1 MHSSRYVPPAAV
13 AVGRG
18 VLHQA
23 PPGPFPQGAGT
34 TQGAGT
40 SPGIRP
46 PGPGTPPQ
54 QAPLT
59 AGTPT
64 PGADPLP
71 QEQTPP
77 PRDQAAP
84 VNRILGTRLWKYY
97 LAQTSFSGGKNN
109 PLSKQDESNIYR
121 YLYSAI
127 CNPWRPSQS
136 TRDRSMLLQKD
147 DGSVCIRAILPLTV
161 LDTGG
166 CEVCLC
172 EVMRST
178 CCIW

>member
-1 MHSSRYVPPAAV
+1 MHSSRCVPSAAV

-40 SPGIRP
+40 SPGSRP
-46 PGPGTPPQ
+46 PGPGTPLQ

-64 PGADPLP
+64 PGAD
-71 QEQTPP
+71 
-77 PRDQAAP
+77 
-84 VNRILGTRLWKYY
+84 
-97 LAQTSFSGGKNN
+97 
-109 PLSKQDESNIYR
+109 R

-166 CEVCLC
+166 CEVCLR

-178 CCIW
+178 CCTW